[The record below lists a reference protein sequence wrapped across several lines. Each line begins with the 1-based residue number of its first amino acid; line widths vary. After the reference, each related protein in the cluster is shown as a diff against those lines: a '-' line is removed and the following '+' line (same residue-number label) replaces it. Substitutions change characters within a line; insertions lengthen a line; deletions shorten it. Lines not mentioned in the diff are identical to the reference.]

1 MFKPFSNDIY
11 PISAVTQEGT
21 KELLHFIDS
30 KVDEI
35 PKPVFD
41 IQVEEDIG
49 AYDNDD
55 SAFEVNKIA
64 KDAFIINGGK
74 INRLAK
80 VTDSRNT
87 EQVIRLQN
95 ILKGMGVFDELK
107 KYGLKNGDVVILGNL
122 ELAYYD
128 DEFWGDEAKG

>member
-1 MFKPFSNDIY
+1 MC
-11 PISAVTQEGT
+11 
-21 KELLHFIDS
+21 LL
-30 KVDEI
+30 K
-35 PKPVFD
+35 
-41 IQVEEDIG
+41 VEEDED
-49 AYDNDD
+49 AYNNDD
-55 SAFEVNKIA
+55 SAFEVSKIA

-74 INRLAK
+74 INRLAS

-95 ILKGMGVFDELK
+95 ILKGMGVFEELK